1 MVIKITSDACAILNH
16 YDINSLL
23 TTVPSDYTLYA
34 NALKIYQSKIK
45 PSALTEIKTD
55 DLTKSSKEFIKNLI
69 LRSNLPNSIPNS
81 IILSYLIECVCDCG
95 KINTK
100 DITRALN
107 NYYSL
112 FEKARHNEKAHKL
125 FNKLL
130 DEYSNSGFYI
140 HENKDKKKETE
151 GLSTEG
157 IAYFL
162 TLSPNGRLIVNEI
175 ENIIKED

>member
-1 MVIKITSDACAILNH
+1 MVIKMTSDACAILKH

-23 TTVPSDYTLYA
+23 TTVPSDYTLYE
-34 NALKIYQSKIK
+34 NALKVYQSKIK
-45 PSALTEIKTD
+45 PSALTEITID
-55 DLTKSSKEFIKNLI
+55 NLTNSSKEFIQNLI
-69 LRSNLPNSIPNS
+69 LRSNLSNSIPNS

-151 GLSTEG
+151 GLSIEG

-162 TLSPNGRLIVNEI
+162 TLSPNGRLVVNEI